1 MLDVLLWLVRKI
13 GIRPLF
19 TFALVVSAFIGFAF
33 ALANLVRGFELG
45 LGLTV
50 TLIGLGVGWALAKS
64 PLPGGVAAIIAS
76 IIGGEVIVVRV
87 GQLSDEL
94 LTLARTSFDLII
106 RVLTWQF
113 DAVNTR
119 ASLDTLAAL
128 MNALVT
134 LFTRAREWWSAVLAG
149 VPAFDPVAVALTW
162 SGIVWGCSA
171 WAVWSLVR
179 RNAAFDAFL
188 PSLALL
194 ATMVAYTNADSAYL
208 VPLLVAMLM
217 LMPFGALR
225 AHEQRW
231 QRARRDVAETIV
243 PDVALVT
250 IPLVAGLVILAYAT
264 PSLSIRQIVRAVQ
277 ERLEA
282 PAQEVPRWGDSFGL
296 IPQPAPTPTIF
307 DVIRAP
313 GMPRRHL
320 LGAGQEL
327 SERVAMIVT
336 TNDIVTEDESPPRYY
351 WRASTYDRY
360 TGRGW
365 TTSATDIT
373 DYRAGEAVSIETLRA
388 QRIVTHEVEWFGAP
402 GLVYAAG
409 TFVTANH
416 DFRVAWRSPE
426 DAFSASIGA
435 ATYRVQSRISFA
447 GEKELRAS
455 GTNYPAWVRERYLAL
470 PDGIPERVLT
480 LARDLTATAPTPYD
494 RARAIENYVRR
505 FPYTLDVPAPPPQRD
520 VVDYFLFDLQRGYC
534 DYYATAFVVLARAA
548 GLPARLVVGYATGEY
563 DRARGAFI
571 VTEAEAHAWGEVY
584 FPNYG
589 WIEFEPTAN
598 RASFSRSAET
608 PLEEKD
614 ATHVETTDTA
624 IGWNVRAWLWLPLGV
639 FGGLVG
645 VLALFLADGVRLHLL
660 SPARAVTILF
670 RRLVWLARVLG
681 VFVHTSHTPNEI
693 AALLC
698 ARLAALARADVH
710 ARSNAHARVA
720 MLTALYVRATYGRH
734 AITARERRAAVR
746 AWYALVWQVG
756 WARLRMQKRKRSD
769 HSAPAIEAMI

>member
-1 MLDVLLWLVRKI
+1 MLDVLLWLIRKI

-19 TFALVVSAFIGFAF
+19 TLVLVVGAFIGFAF
-33 ALANLVRGFELG
+33 ALANLVRGFELS

-50 TLIGLGVGWALAKS
+50 TLIGLGIGWALAKS
-64 PLPGGVAAIIAS
+64 PLPSHVAIIVAS
-76 IIGGEVIVVRV
+76 IIGGEVIIVRV
-87 GQLSDEL
+87 GQLGDEL
-94 LTLARTSFDLII
+94 LALARALLDSTM
-106 RVLTWQF
+106 RVSMWQF
-113 DAVNTR
+113 DAVNAR
-119 ASLDTLAAL
+119 AILDALAELMRAL
-128 MNALVT
+128 IT
-134 LFTRAREWWSAVLAG
+134 LFARTREWWSAVLAG
-149 VPAFDPVAVALTW
+149 VPAFDPIAVALTW
-162 SGIVWGCSA
+162 SGIVWGCSV

-188 PSLALL
+188 PNIALL

-208 VPLLVAMLM
+208 VPLLAAMLM
-217 LMPFGALR
+217 LIPLGALR
-225 AHEQRW
+225 ANEQRW
-231 QRARRDVAETIV
+231 RRARRDVAEAIV

-264 PSLSIRQIVRAVQ
+264 PSLSVRQIVRAVQ

-320 LGAGQEL
+320 LGAGQAL

-365 TTSATDIT
+365 TTSATDVT
-373 DYRAGEAVSIETLRA
+373 DYRAGEAVPSETLRA
-388 QRIVTHEVEWFGAP
+388 QRIVTHEVEWLGAP

-426 DAFSASIGA
+426 DVFSASIGA
-435 ATYRVQSRISFA
+435 TIYRVESRISFV

-494 RARAIENYVRR
+494 RARVIENYLRR
-505 FPYTLDVPAPPPQRD
+505 FAYTLDVPAPPPQRD

-548 GLPARLVVGYATGEY
+548 GLPARLVVGYATGGY
-563 DRARGAFI
+563 DRTRGAFI
-571 VTEAEAHAWGEVY
+571 VPEAEAHAWGEVY

-608 PLEEKD
+608 PLEEE
-614 ATHVETTDTA
+614 ETTYTATTNTA
-624 IGWNVRAWLWLPLGV
+624 IGWNARAWLWLPLGALG
-639 FGGLVG
+639 GGLG
-645 VLALFLADGVRLHLL
+645 ALALFLADGVCLHLL
-660 SPARAVTILF
+660 EPTHAVMILF

-681 VFVHTSHTPNEI
+681 VSVHASHTPNEI
-693 AALLC
+693 GALLC
-698 ARLAALARADVH
+698 ARLAALAQ
-710 ARSNAHARVA
+710 SNAHARVA

-734 AITARERRAAVR
+734 AITVHERRTALR

-756 WARLRMQKRKRSD
+756 WARLRRQRRKRSD
-769 HSAPAIEAMI
+769 NSAPAIEQ